1 MQNRAKVG
9 ALLDIL
15 FAGFLLGLLV
25 MGLRR
30 PFIWVLAYIYVDIFT
45 PQRIN
50 NGMLASV
57 QPSLIFFVASVL
69 GWLAL
74 DHKASNKFTGRQ
86 GLMLLLL
93 IYCGMTTITADFAE
107 HAADKW
113 SWVWKSLLF
122 AIFLPM
128 TLGSRLRIEAATLVM
143 VLSAAAII
151 IDGGIKTA
159 TGGGGYAELHLFL
172 NNNSGLYEGSTL
184 SAVSIAVI
192 PLALWLARYGTIF
205 PSDWRVKLFA
215 TGLTFA
221 CLLIPVGTAARTG
234 LVCAALLG
242 LMMLR
247 SVKRRGLYIGLIAAG
262 AMIAIPLLPASYTDR
277 MSTINHAQS
286 DESAAT
292 RLAVWAWT
300 IDYANSHPFG
310 GGFDA
315 YRGDHLNIHL
325 EKEDNDGAA
334 TSVQSKGET
343 DKARAYHSSYFEM
356 LGEQGWPGLILWLT
370 LQLSGLVQLQ
380 MVRRKLKR
388 SQDPGDISDRAL
400 ATALQEGHVV
410 YLLGAAFVGIA
421 FQPFI
426 YMLVGLQ
433 IALVAQV
440 NKRRAGQNQ
449 PAASTKPAAVT
460 LPQRVCEPGP
470 SAQA

>member
-1 MQNRAKVG
+1 VLDL
-9 ALLDIL
+9 ALT
-15 FAGFLLGLLV
+15 GFLLGMLV
-25 MGLRR
+25 MGLKR
-30 PFIWVLAYIYVDIFT
+30 PFIWVLAYLYVDIFA
-45 PQRIN
+45 PQRMSYGI
-50 NGMLASV
+50 LAAI
-57 QPSLIFFVASVL
+57 QPSLIVFVLSVL
-69 GWLAL
+69 GWLTL
-74 DHKASNKFTGRQ
+74 DHKASNKFSWRQ
-86 GLMLLLL
+86 GLILALLV
-93 IYCGMTTITADFAE
+93 YCGITTLFADFPD

-122 AIFLPM
+122 AAFLPM
-128 TLGSRLRIEAATLVM
+128 TLGSRLRIEGAALTM
-143 VLSAAAII
+143 VLAAGAII

-159 TGGGGYAELHLFL
+159 TGGGGYGELHLFV
-172 NNNSGLYEGSTL
+172 NNNTGLYEGSTL
-184 SAVSIAVI
+184 SAVAISII

-205 PSDWRVKLFA
+205 PTDARVKLFTA
-215 TGLTFA
+215 GLVFA

-234 LVCAALLG
+234 LVCAGLLG

-262 AMIAIPLLPASYTDR
+262 AMIAIPLLPSSYTNR
-277 MSTINHAQS
+277 MNTINNAKA
-286 DESAAT
+286 DESAST

-300 IDYANSHPFG
+300 IDYAGSHPFG

-315 YRGDHLNIHL
+315 FRGDQLNFKV
-325 EKEDNDGAA
+325 ERADTDSTAVGTQAKE
-334 TSVQSKGET
+334 TK

-356 LGEQGWPGLILWLT
+356 LGEQGWPGLIMWLT

-380 MVRRKLKR
+380 MLRRKLKG

-400 ATALQEGHVV
+400 ATALQEGQVV

-426 YMLVGLQ
+426 FMLIGLQ

-440 NKRRAGQNQ
+440 RKRQAADNTL
-449 PAASTKPAAVT
+449 PAAPPPAAFT
-460 LPQRVCEPGP
+460 SPQQP